1 MTKPYS
7 MKINVRESQPEDMP
21 QVLELIKELAVFEK
35 EPHAVIIDA
44 EQLQKDGFGDPP
56 LFKCFVA
63 ELDGTIQGMA
73 LIYFRYS
80 TWKGKTVHLE
90 DLMVR
95 ERFRGKG
102 LGIALYK
109 KVMNYALEQKV
120 KRVEW
125 VVIDWNENAI
135 EFYKNTGANVMTEW
149 NTVQFDEA
157 SIKNFLSA

>member
-1 MTKPYS
+1 MN
-7 MKINVRESQPEDMP
+7 INVRESQPEDMP
-21 QVLELIKELAVFEK
+21 QVLELIKELAHFEE
-35 EPHAVIIDA
+35 EPNAVIIDA
-44 EQLQKDGFGDPP
+44 EQLQKDGFGKQP

-63 ELDGTIQGMA
+63 EVDDKIQGMA

-95 ERFRGKG
+95 DRFRGKG

-109 KVMNYALEQKV
+109 KVMTYALEQNV

-125 VVIDWNENAI
+125 VVIDWNKNAI
-135 EFYKNTGANVMTEW
+135 EFYKNTGANVMPEW
-149 NTVQFDEA
+149 NTVQFDET
-157 SIKNFLSA
+157 SIKNFLNS